1 MGRGG
6 GGEGGRVSDVID
18 EGMDEDALMLAI
30 WMSKS
35 ALVVE
40 VSPRLS
46 SMKTRMRTY
55 RANWY
60 LRTSFG
66 S

>member
-1 MGRGG
+1 M
-6 GGEGGRVSDVID
+6 ID